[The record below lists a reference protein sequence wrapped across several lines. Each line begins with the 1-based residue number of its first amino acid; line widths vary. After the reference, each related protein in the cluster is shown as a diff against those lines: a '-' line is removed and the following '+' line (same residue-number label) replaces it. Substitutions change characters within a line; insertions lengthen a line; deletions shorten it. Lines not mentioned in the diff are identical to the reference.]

1 MGVHKKSTNKTLTLI
16 LKEDTIYCK
25 NMDYY
30 AIQLKE
36 SNTIQTSFVN

>member
-1 MGVHKKSTNKTLTLI
+1 MGVHKKSTNKTLTLT
-16 LKEDTIYCK
+16 LKADTIYYK

-30 AIQLKE
+30 AIQFKE